1 MNEVGLAFKNPLLN
15 SQNVETQ
22 DKDKGRFSL
31 STKSLEPE
39 PGDMVKNPATVFDN
53 AEAMAARY
61 HERLNAEQKAR
72 EEVMSLLPL

>member
-1 MNEVGLAFKNPLLN
+1 
-15 SQNVETQ
+15 
-22 DKDKGRFSL
+22 
-31 STKSLEPE
+31 
-39 PGDMVKNPATVFDN
+39 MVKNPATVFDN